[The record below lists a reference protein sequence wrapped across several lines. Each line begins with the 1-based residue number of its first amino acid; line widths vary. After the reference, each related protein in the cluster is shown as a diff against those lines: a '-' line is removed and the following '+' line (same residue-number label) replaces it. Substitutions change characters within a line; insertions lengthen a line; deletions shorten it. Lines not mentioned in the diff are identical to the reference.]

1 VTASFA
7 YDPFGRRTQKTVAGT
22 STTFLYDGANVAQE
36 VIGGTNTAN
45 LLSGG
50 TDEVFKRTD
59 AAGTSNFLGDAL
71 GSTVALTD
79 GPGNLSNQY
88 SYEPFGNPSVTKLVG
103 DSNQHC

>member
-1 VTASFA
+1 MRTSFT
-7 YDPFGRRTQKTVAGT
+7 YDPFGRRTQKTIAGT

-59 AAGTSNFLGDAL
+59 AAGASNLLGDPL
-71 GSTVALTD
+71 GGTGAPTE
-79 GPGNLSNQY
+79 GPGKLFNQY
-88 SYEPFGNPSVTKLVG
+88 SYQPCWEPSMT
-103 DSNQHC
+103 Q